1 MLLFTFCPKI
11 MLCYYIDKSANASL
25 QNRFFSVPHLQTTKS
40 KMAEFDLTSQMGEYL
55 DRHLVFPLLEFL
67 SVKEVINTNSWSSI
81 LAYNSVNV
89 FE

>member
-1 MLLFTFCPKI
+1 MF
-11 MLCYYIDKSANASL
+11 CYYIDVSANASL
-25 QNRFFSVPHLQTTKS
+25 RNSFFQYRTYRRQES

-81 LAYNSVNV
+81 LAYNSISV